1 MMRIIGGTAK
11 GRRLASFK
19 GMSIRPTTDKVREAI
34 FNILHHQEDNRFSF
48 KNVLD
53 LFAGTGAMGIEALSK
68 GAETVTFVDN
78 DPKAVKIIKRNL
90 DSCGFAER
98 AVIIAKDVQSALKL
112 LSKKGEKFN
121 LIIIDPPYNSS
132 LTGTALNHIDDN
144 GFLNTDGII
153 VAESS
158 KRIIWDGELKGIELF
173 DRRKYGDTVVSFYKN
188 KQEAAGSRKNPQ
200 PSIL

>member
-1 MMRIIGGTAK
+1 MRIIGGTAK

-34 FNILHHQEDNRFSF
+34 FNILHHPEDNRFPF

-78 DPKAVKIIKRNL
+78 DPKAVKIIKKNL

-98 AVIIAKDVQSALKL
+98 AVIIDRDVQSALKL
-112 LSKKGEKFN
+112 LSKKGEKFD

-132 LTGTALNHIDDN
+132 LTGAALNHIDDN
-144 GFLNTDGII
+144 RFLNTDGII

-158 KRIIWDGELKGIELF
+158 KRIIWDGGLKDIELF
-173 DRRKYGDTVVSFYKN
+173 DRRKYGDTVVSFYRN
-188 KQEAAGSRKNPQ
+188 KQSATS
-200 PSIL
+200 

>member
-1 MMRIIGGTAK
+1 MRIIGGTAK

-34 FNILHHQEDNRFSF
+34 FNILSHPEDDRFSF
-48 KNVLD
+48 KNILD

-78 DPKAVKIIKRNL
+78 DPKAVKIIKKNL

-112 LSKKGEKFN
+112 LSKKGEKFD

-132 LTGTALNHIDDN
+132 LTGAALNHIDDN

-153 VAESS
+153 VVESS
-158 KRIIWDGELKGIELF
+158 KRIIWDGELKNIELC

-188 KQEAAGSRKNPQ
+188 KF
-200 PSIL
+200 